1 MRAIHETR
9 IDAVIFDCDGTLVD
23 SEPLYFETILAQA
36 RKLGVVFAPGE
47 DLIDLKGQ
55 AMSKTLAAL
64 ACRLGRPLPAD
75 FEATLR
81 AAMAPAFRARL
92 QPIPGAL
99 ETIAGLRRPY
109 CIASNGPRAKMELT
123 LAVTGLA
130 SYFEGR
136 IFSAYEVGSFKPDP
150 GLFLHAAAAM
160 AVAPQNCAVVEDSVS
175 GIEAGLAAGML
186 VYALQAPATL
196 APEIAARVHHLDRLA
211 DLCAAAWNR

>member
-1 MRAIHETR
+1 MHAMDETR

-55 AMSKTLAAL
+55 AMSKTLATL
-64 ACRLGRPLPAD
+64 ARRLGRPLPVD

-81 AAMAPAFRARL
+81 AAMVPAFRARL
-92 QPIPGAL
+92 QAIPGAL
-99 ETIAGLRRPY
+99 ETIAGLKRPY
-109 CIASNGPRAKMELT
+109 CIASNGPRAKLDLT
-123 LAVTGLA
+123 LEVTGLA

-160 AVAPQNCAVVEDSVS
+160 AVAPQCCAVVEDSVS
-175 GIEAGLAAGML
+175 GIEAGLAAGMM
-186 VYALQAPATL
+186 VYALQPPETL
-196 APEIAARVHHLDRLA
+196 APEIAARVHRLDRLA